1 MKKRLLSML
10 LAGTMVVSM
19 AGCTKGGG
27 NAEPTGVG
35 TPDPET
41 PVTQQTYEEDHNEIE
56 GGSASELTDGKFA
69 ETRKITVEV
78 YDRGNDGG
86 TDPTNNMYTDYIK
99 KGMLE
104 DHNVEVEFV
113 SVGRWSEVDDINN
126 LLAAGTAPDICL
138 TYSYPTIQTYADMGG
153 VIDLQNLV
161 VDNKNDLPHLWDWL
175 GTTNMYWDKSVT
187 DGTLWALEGK
197 RANNNRIVTFV
208 RQDWLDKLGLKEPT
222 TTEEFHDMLVAFKDN
237 ADTLLGADAAKMVPF
252 SCSVDVGWRAALIIE
267 SKMDPNISD
276 KELYV
281 NGFDDRKLTQNGTK
295 DAMKLL
301 NGWFNEGLMWDEFIL
316 HDGDTAEDDMM
327 KAGYV
332 GAFMHNWDYPFR
344 GGEDSINANLKRIV
358 GDDAKFVAVDCFEA
372 SNGEYIKY
380 CDSTAGDRKIFF
392 PTTNDEPLASLL
404 YLDWIS
410 DPVHIEYLQCGDEG
424 VTHTVNA
431 DGSYS
436 FMTATGDPIMNSGQN
451 IDMTITCNGLNL
463 STPELTLKSMYN
475 NYPPCD
481 PEDVK
486 KANDVANNGKKPA
499 KNSKITTIEAE
510 TGMGEALNSKRNVLY
525 DNVLSCKPEEFDA
538 KWEEYMSDYLT
549 SGGQA
554 IIDERTE
561 AWEKLYGDKVT
572 LE

>member
-1 MKKRLLSML
+1 
-10 LAGTMVVSM
+10 
-19 AGCTKGGG
+19 
-27 NAEPTGVG
+27 
-35 TPDPET
+35 
-41 PVTQQTYEEDHNEIE
+41 
-56 GGSASELTDGKFA
+56 
-69 ETRKITVEV
+69 
-78 YDRGNDGG
+78 
-86 TDPTNNMYTDYIK
+86 
-99 KGMLE
+99 
-104 DHNVEVEFV
+104 
-113 SVGRWSEVDDINN
+113 
-126 LLAAGTAPDICL
+126 
-138 TYSYPTIQTYADMGG
+138 
-153 VIDLQNLV
+153 
-161 VDNKNDLPHLWDWL
+161 
-175 GTTNMYWDKSVT
+175 
-187 DGTLWALEGK
+187 
-197 RANNNRIVTFV
+197 
-208 RQDWLDKLGLKEPT
+208 
-222 TTEEFHDMLVAFKDN
+222 
-237 ADTLLGADAAKMVPF
+237 
-252 SCSVDVGWRAALIIE
+252 
-267 SKMDPNISD
+267 
-276 KELYV
+276 
-281 NGFDDRKLTQNGTK
+281 
-295 DAMKLL
+295 
-301 NGWFNEGLMWDEFIL
+301 
-316 HDGDTAEDDMM
+316 
-327 KAGYV
+327 
-332 GAFMHNWDYPFR
+332 MHNWDYPFR

-410 DPVHIEYLQCGDEG
+410 DPAHIEYLQCGDEG
-424 VTHTVNA
+424 VTHTVLD
-431 DGSYS
+431 DGAYA
-436 FMTATGDPIMNSGQN
+436 FMTTTGDAIMNSGQN
-451 IDMTITCNGLNL
+451 IDMTITCNGLHL
-463 STPELTLKSMYN
+463 STEDLTRRSMYN